1 MGEGVDL
8 IKEFKDA
15 KPPEK
20 AVILVGAVAVLGIGF
35 YLYKKGHGQ
44 SAPASSAT
52 GAPSGQTS
60 GWPMAG
66 NNPVVPSGTNPL
78 YDPNGNLIGWQNPP
92 SPGTTPPP
100 GGPPTSGPP
109 QPQNWYTNILGKLG
123 YGTKINPGGYDVNGQ
138 RFWTGKNQFSYA
150 PIGTSL
156 SYCAQG
162 RVWIQP
168 PATTSGQLLTGP
180 GMTPG
185 KTFIANTAKGIK
197 Q

>member
-66 NNPVVPSGTNPL
+66 GKPRGANGT
-78 YDPNGNLIGWQNPP
+78 DPTARPEREPFGWRRSPP
-92 SPGTTPPP
+92 PRSTPPP
-100 GGPPTSGPP
+100 R
-109 QPQNWYTNILGKLG
+109 
-123 YGTKINPGGYDVNGQ
+123 GT
-138 RFWTGKNQFSYA
+138 R
-150 PIGTSL
+150 
-156 SYCAQG
+156 
-162 RVWIQP
+162 
-168 PATTSGQLLTGP
+168 
-180 GMTPG
+180 
-185 KTFIANTAKGIK
+185 
-197 Q
+197 